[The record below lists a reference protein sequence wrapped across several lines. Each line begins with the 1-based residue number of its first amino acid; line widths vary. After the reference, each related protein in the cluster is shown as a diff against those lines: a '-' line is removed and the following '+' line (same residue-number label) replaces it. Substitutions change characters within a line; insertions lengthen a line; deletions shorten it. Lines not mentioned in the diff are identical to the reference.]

1 MSGLTEQAELKAAGD
16 ILSAMSG
23 DYNPDVQM
31 DTGEESKEGHEAT
44 EPVVTEG
51 NVSYIISDFADNAK
65 DSAKL
70 AGQVKTQS
78 LKQLSSWVKNIS
90 DGLNHVKGLIEQS
103 RSDGKVLAENYDQTV
118 KDFASKITSAYR
130 KIEGNV
136 ESGLETIGLKEQLD
150 NIMLQHEKMLF
161 IALQLLA
168 HKVDTEDELLE
179 PNSDNIHG
187 IVDRIFVNANDVD
200 KRHIMLLIKQL
211 FETFYYGKL
220 GVSAVNSYNIVESDG
235 IAGFFKRSNKD
246 LIDNYNTNE
255 IRKTIDSFV
264 NIDETKLKNFLI
276 DFIIN
281 FKNDG
286 TVDKLDHSKYFGNT
300 QNLPEF
306 VESIIGLNE
315 SNINFIDFE
324 LSKKSIKTRLDYY
337 ADRFDSGGTLDTDRY
352 AEKINALY
360 KNYEEL
366 IDQTKTFIKG
376 ANLTDFGYHKDTD
389 RDSIIGEVEIIA
401 KKISEEL
408 TEDHI
413 NFVQTLNDGP
423 IKIMYNKADKNEV
436 ATTKIDDFHT
446 KIDVVGKKKTRREE
460 YATTE
465 PPSGPLPFGVVRGAP
480 KRQGPGGG
488 RKRKTRVAAN
498 KKRKTQKKKR
508 PSRKMKVSR
517 KKTQRRKKK
526 GSKKKSMKNRK

>member
-1 MSGLTEQAELKAAGD
+1 MSGSETGEKLTDDELRKQAGYILEAMVGQHKAAGD
-16 ILSAMSG
+16 E
-23 DYNPDVQM
+23 M
-31 DTGEESKEGHEAT
+31 D
-44 EPVVTEG
+44 TEG
-51 NVSYIISDFADNAK
+51 NVNITEILREIQT
-65 DSAKL
+65 SAEL
-70 AGQVKTQS
+70 AGKVKTAS
-78 LKQLSSWVKNIS
+78 LNQLSSWIS
-90 DGLNHVKGLIEQS
+90 NVSDALNDVKGLIEQS
-103 RSDGKVLAENYDQTV
+103 RSDGKFLAENYKVEVD
-118 KDFASKITSAYR
+118 KFASNITSAYAQLTG
-130 KIEGNV
+130 KV
-136 ESGLETIGLKEQLD
+136 ESGLETVGIKSSLD
-150 NIMLQHEKMLF
+150 RIMLENEKMLF

-168 HKVDTEDELLE
+168 HKVGTGDELLE
-179 PNSDNIHG
+179 PNSDNITG
-187 IVDRIFVNANDVD
+187 IVKNIFDKSNDHD

-264 NIDETKLKNFLI
+264 NIDETKLKKFLI
-276 DFIIN
+276 DFIRN
-281 FKNDG
+281 FNNDG

-337 ADRFDSGGTLDTDRY
+337 ADLFESGGTLDTDRY

-360 KNYEEL
+360 ENYEEL
-366 IDQTKTFIKG
+366 IDQTKTFIEG
-376 ANLTDFGYHKDTD
+376 ANLTDFGYDKDTD
-389 RDSIIGEVEIIA
+389 SDSIIGEAEGIA
-401 KKISEEL
+401 GKISIKL
-408 TEDHI
+408 NEDRDS
-413 NFVQTLNDGP
+413 FVQTLKNGP
-423 IKIMYNKADKNEV
+423 IDTMHNKAGTNKNANDKINEFFN
-436 ATTKIDDFHT
+436 KIDRVD
-446 KIDVVGKKKTRREE
+446 KKKARTERTEE
-460 YATTE
+460 TQ
-465 PPSGPLPFGVVRGAP
+465 PPSVFARGTV
-480 KRQGPGGG
+480 PGGG